1 MQKVKKIP
9 QRQCVGCRT
18 KRDKKDLLRIVK
30 TPEGEIVLDATGKK
44 SGRGV
49 SAEGPQ
55 VPWAG
60 ACAGDDHPGGG
71 IRWAGGPD
79 GGVMEHILSM
89 IGLAKKAGRVEIG
102 EEPVGS
108 AARSRHA
115 RVILVASDAAAG
127 SVRRAYAFAQTG
139 ACLCLTIPADKDALG
154 RALGRS
160 SCAMVA
166 VTDVG
171 FADAIVKKLA
181 VMDPE
186 HYEQA
191 SQRLQIKARRA
202 MERREG
208 QAREE
213 PAPGQEAHGFPGAAA
228 AGAGAAP

>member
-1 MQKVKKIP
+1 
-9 QRQCVGCRT
+9 
-18 KRDKKDLLRIVK
+18 
-30 TPEGEIVLDATGKK
+30 
-44 SGRGV
+44 
-49 SAEGPQ
+49 
-55 VPWAG
+55 
-60 ACAGDDHPGGG
+60 
-71 IRWAGGPD
+71 
-79 GGVMEHILSM
+79 MEHILSM

-115 RVILVASDAAAG
+115 RVILVASDAAAS

-160 SCAMVA
+160 SCAMA
-166 VTDVG
+166 AITDVG

-191 SQRLQIKARRA
+191 RPGGPWSGGRSRPGTRRTCAGARSARLPQSRRSRCRSRPV
-202 MERREG
+202 RRRRKSPG
-208 QAREE
+208 VRPVRAAGAPLLRSSGL
-213 PAPGQEAHGFPGAAA
+213 PAPGR
-228 AGAGAAP
+228 

>member
-1 MQKVKKIP
+1 
-9 QRQCVGCRT
+9 
-18 KRDKKDLLRIVK
+18 
-30 TPEGEIVLDATGKK
+30 
-44 SGRGV
+44 
-49 SAEGPQ
+49 
-55 VPWAG
+55 
-60 ACAGDDHPGGG
+60 
-71 IRWAGGPD
+71 
-79 GGVMEHILSM
+79 M

-108 AARSRHA
+108 AARSKHA

-139 ACLCLTIPADKDALG
+139 ACLCLTIPVDKDALG

-202 MERREG
+202 MERREE
-208 QAREE
+208 QEPPREAAKEKPRRPAR
-213 PAPGQEAHGFPGAAA
+213 PGRRRP
-228 AGAGAAP
+228 AAPQQRFAGSRPVKKGKGSGRDRKKS